1 MWNQKRELKSGK
13 SLPHKIRKS
22 QVKAWDFFYFNT
34 GSIFILSLRLTL
46 VVSHLIFLGS

>member
-22 QVKAWDFFYFNT
+22 QVKAWDFF
-34 GSIFILSLRLTL
+34 IL
-46 VVSHLIFLGS
+46 IQAQFLFYL